1 MAPTY
6 NDWEFVHSIFPFLEI
21 FYDATLCISGSSY
34 ATSTMYM
41 FEAFGI
47 GMKIKEMSTSRGVN
61 MSVRTMVVR
70 MKEKYDKYWGNPNR
84 GELTYKLRDKVESS
98 LRSLLEEYSR
108 GGDEF
113 EVNSQEA

>member
-1 MAPTY
+1 MS
-6 NDWEFVHSIFPFLEI
+6 N
-21 FYDATLCISGSSY
+21 CIGQIIC
-34 ATSTMYM
+34 
-41 FEAFGI
+41 GI
-47 GMKIKEMSTSRGVN
+47 GALLLILQLFVGFMLLS
-61 MSVRTMVVR
+61 
-70 MKEKYDKYWGNPNR
+70 R